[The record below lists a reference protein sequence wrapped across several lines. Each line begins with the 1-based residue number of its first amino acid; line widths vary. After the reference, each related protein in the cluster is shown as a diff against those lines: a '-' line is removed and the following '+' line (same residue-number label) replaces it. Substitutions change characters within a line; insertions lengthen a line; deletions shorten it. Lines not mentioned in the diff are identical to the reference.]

1 MKLQTRQAII
11 KDIFDRVYLPFIR
24 SDIVVRSGKI
34 VHAYCKLEYD
44 PEKDEIH
51 YEAAENDYHNR
62 VSGTVKYDHS
72 VLPSNNIRMVEE
84 AFLKKVYDVMK

>member
-34 VHAYCKLEYD
+34 VHTYCKLEYD

-51 YEAAENDYHNR
+51 YEAAENDYHNE
-62 VSGTVKYDHS
+62 VSGSMKYDHS
-72 VLPSNNIRMVEE
+72 KSLSDNITDLGKS
-84 AFLKKVYDVMK
+84 FLDKVYNELK